1 MEFNYS
7 VYGRKPLLSQN
18 DKRALEIIQ
27 DTATLPDGHNTTA
40 LPWKDYPPCLENNRS
55 LVEHRLRLLKKRLL
69 KDSDLQVKY
78 IACIQDLLQK
88 GHAKKAPSIGI
99 PGRT

>member
-7 VYGRKPLLSQN
+7 VYGRKPLSQN
-18 DKRALEIIQ
+18 DKHALEIIQ
-27 DTATLPDGHNTTA
+27 DTATLPDGHNTIA
-40 LPWKDYPPCLENNRS
+40 LPWNDYPPCLENNRS

-69 KDSDLQVKY
+69 KNSDLQVKY
-78 IACIQDLLQK
+78 IACIQDLHQK